1 MTKNDL
7 KKIKEINNT
16 FIHSCSAHDPR
27 LAKCRERNNERVF
40 CGGDKRNC
48 ELNPLSLTT
57 EYPVK

>member
-1 MTKNDL
+1 MKTKDL
-7 KKIKEINNT
+7 QRIKQANQT
-16 FIHSCSAHDPR
+16 FINSCSAHDPR

-57 EYPVK
+57 KYPIK